1 MAPTTALPTTLSTI
15 AVVVDTAV
23 DQVQAN
29 TAAVW
34 TRYVAGALAVLLDRP
49 ARLDNVLRLGAYSN
63 PYLWLSC
70 SRRADS
76 TTVER

>member
-15 AVVVDTAV
+15 AVAVVSAV
-23 DQVQAN
+23 DQARASI
-29 TAAVW
+29 AAVR
-34 TRYVAGALAVLLDRP
+34 TRYVAGVLAVLLDRP
-49 ARLDNVLRLGAYSN
+49 ARMNNVLRLGAYSDL
-63 PYLWLSC
+63 YGSLSC